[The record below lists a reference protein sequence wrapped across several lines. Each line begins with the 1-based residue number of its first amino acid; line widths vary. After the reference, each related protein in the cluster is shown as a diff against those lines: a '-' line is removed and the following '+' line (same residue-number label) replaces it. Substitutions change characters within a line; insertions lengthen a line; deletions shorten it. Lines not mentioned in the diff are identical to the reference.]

1 MRGAARRE
9 RTSLR
14 TLVAQPDPTTAH
26 VTSPTL
32 LRSNQSHSKAVQALQ
47 TYGLCVLP
55 GLHEAGVVEQGGKAA
70 LLDLAEA
77 KARLADKGVCCCVC
91 FGRDVIYIY

>member
-1 MRGAARRE
+1 M
-9 RTSLR
+9 
-14 TLVAQPDPTTAH
+14 
-26 VTSPTL
+26 TSPTL